1 MKPRLNLARPCSES
15 WSAMTPVEGARLC
28 ARCDRRVIDFRGAT
42 DDEIARAHRESDA
55 RICGAYSPEQ
65 HARWSGSLPI
75 LLPLALGATLLGGDA
90 AAQQIPTPAAHD
102 SAAMRAGAPDA
113 EEFATV
119 AGTVRDS
126 TGNPLSGVSI
136 HVAGTSLRT
145 VSDSVGRYT
154 IRVRRPMRYAP
165 HPRIQFAR
173 IGFQLVEAR
182 PALEPNAARPLD
194 VVLHA
199 SRIQL
204 DGIVVTAQTRRS
216 IWDRIREALGRIF

>member
-1 MKPRLNLARPCSES
+1 MKPQLNVARPCSES
-15 WSAMTPVEGARLC
+15 WGAMTPVEGARLC
-28 ARCDRRVIDFRGAT
+28 ARCDRRVIDFRDAT
-42 DDEIARAHRESDA
+42 DEEIARAHRESDT
-55 RICGAYSPEQ
+55 RICGAYSTEQ

-90 AAQQIPTPAAHD
+90 AAQQIPTPVAHD
-102 SAAMRAGAPDA
+102 SAAARAGAPDA

-136 HVAGTSLRT
+136 YIAGTSLRT

-154 IRVRRPMRYAP
+154 IRVRRPIRYAP
-165 HPRIQFAR
+165 RPRIQFAR
-173 IGFQLVEAR
+173 IGFQLVEAS
-182 PALEPNAARPLD
+182 PELEPGVARPLD

-199 SRIQL
+199 ARIQL
-204 DGIVVTAQTRRS
+204 EGIVVTAHAPRS
-216 IWDRIREALGRIF
+216 IWGRIRDALGRIF